1 MKMDG
6 TIAMF
11 RYWNMLRAGRP
22 APFRTDI
29 DPTAIK
35 GRLPDT
41 FILEFDDADEPRFR
55 LAGTNVCSS
64 FGRELRHVPFGE
76 IWQADDRDAVDALG
90 KATLNQSAVVLAQ
103 AHGKSRHGRPASFEL
118 LLLPLDAGPGR
129 PRAMGLATA
138 LERPFWLGAH
148 PLSALTLDDARLIDP
163 DAMPAL
169 DMGERTP
176 SLAPDDLEPTERD
189 RSRRVR
195 HLVVLDGGRSQDR

>member
-11 RYWNMLRAGRP
+11 RYWDMLRAGRP
-22 APFRTDI
+22 APSRTEI

-41 FILEFDDADEPRFR
+41 FILEFGTTAELRFR
-55 LAGTNVCSS
+55 LAGTNVCAA
-64 FGRELRHVPFGE
+64 FGRELRHLAFAE
-76 IWQADDRDAVDALG
+76 IWRAEDRNAVDALG
-90 KATLNQSAVVLAQ
+90 KETLTQGAVVLAQ
-103 AHGKSRHGRPASFEL
+103 AHGKSRQGRHAGFEL

-129 PRAMGLATA
+129 PRAMGLATP

-148 PLSALTLDDARLIDP
+148 PLATLELDEARLIDP
-163 DAMPAL
+163 KAMPAL

-176 SLAPDDLEPTERD
+176 SLAPQDLEPAEGD
-189 RSRRVR
+189 RTRRVR
-195 HLVVLDGGRSQDR
+195 HLVVLEGGKSQDG